1 MCVRVYIFI
10 IILILIGL
18 RGPLTLRRRRGPS
31 GLRPGM
37 ACTEHSTKCHTV
49 TQTNKSNREEK
60 GGEIERERKDPGS
73 REGEGRGE
81 AGGDFL
87 LFFWIK
93 GNGDASFLQRRSW
106 RNKKKG
112 REKIQVLLD
121 QNKKLFS
128 KL

>member
-1 MCVRVYIFI
+1 MCECVYIFI

-60 GGEIERERKDPGS
+60 GRRDREREKMAPWPGS
-73 REGEGRGE
+73 GRKGVKGRG
-81 AGGDFL
+81 
-87 LFFWIK
+87 
-93 GNGDASFLQRRSW
+93 W
-106 RNKKKG
+106 RG
-112 REKIQVLLD
+112 I
-121 QNKKLFS
+121 S
-128 KL
+128 GY

>member
-1 MCVRVYIFI
+1 MRVYIFI

-60 GGEIERERKDPGS
+60 GGRDRE
-73 REGEGRGE
+73 
-81 AGGDFL
+81 
-87 LFFWIK
+87 
-93 GNGDASFLQRRSW
+93 
-106 RNKKKG
+106 
-112 REKIQVLLD
+112 REKILD
-121 QNKKLFS
+121 RGKGRGRRGWRGFS
-128 KL
+128 SFFLD

>member
-1 MCVRVYIFI
+1 MYIFI

-60 GGEIERERKDPGS
+60 GGRDRE
-73 REGEGRGE
+73 
-81 AGGDFL
+81 
-87 LFFWIK
+87 
-93 GNGDASFLQRRSW
+93 
-106 RNKKKG
+106 
-112 REKIQVLLD
+112 REKILD
-121 QNKKLFS
+121 RGKGRGRRGSRGFS
-128 KL
+128 SFFLD